1 MWPSGGPRWPWPHF
15 SASDPSQWLKHADC
29 GGRSGLKH
37 STTFCILPY
46 LYFTANT
53 MLRAVLVFAAVCH
66 WGGLTFGEVSGRFD
80 QWGAS
85 GDVASGDGKI
95 GAIWAVAVWDIAEML
110 LLGWLLW
117 ILVSSW
123 NPSLSLT

>member
-1 MWPSGGPRWPWPHF
+1 M
-15 SASDPSQWLKHADC
+15 
-29 GGRSGLKH
+29 KH

-53 MLRAVLVFAAVCH
+53 MLRALLVFAAVYH
-66 WGGLTFGEVSGRFD
+66 WGGLAFGEVSGRFD

>member
-1 MWPSGGPRWPWPHF
+1 MATLLRFGSKPVAEARRLRRAIRVEAF
-15 SASDPSQWLKHADC
+15 YYL
-29 GGRSGLKH
+29 LV
-37 STTFCILPY
+37 LPY

-53 MLRAVLVFAAVCH
+53 MLRALLVFAAVCH
-66 WGGLTFGEVSGRFD
+66 WGGLAFGEVSGRFD